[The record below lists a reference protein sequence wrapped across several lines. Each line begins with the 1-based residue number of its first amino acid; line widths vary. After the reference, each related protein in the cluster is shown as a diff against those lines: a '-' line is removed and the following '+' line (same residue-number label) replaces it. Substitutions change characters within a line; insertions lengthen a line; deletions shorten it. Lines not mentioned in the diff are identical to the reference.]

1 MIITIMTISMI
12 MIMCFAGRRI
22 ALGGRRVEM
31 DESGSG
37 WDGGGADCMGCLCM
51 GIPYVGIPSIGI
63 PSMGSPLPG
72 DPLRLYIFSV
82 LFKRRRRIFERVGR
96 GGGGKVQLQKVHFK
110 NKRCI
115 FCMLRFKTETTS

>member
-1 MIITIMTISMI
+1 MMTISMI
-12 MIMCFAGRRI
+12 MSMCFAGRRI

-72 DPLRLYIFSV
+72 DPLRLYIFIV
-82 LFKRRRRIFERVGR
+82 LFKRRRRISER
-96 GGGGKVQLQKVHFK
+96 GGEGRRRKGTVAKGTFQEQEVH
-110 NKRCI
+110 
-115 FCMLRFKTETTS
+115 FCMLRFRIETTS

>member
-1 MIITIMTISMI
+1 MTITIMTISII

-22 ALGGRRVEM
+22 ALGGRGVEM

-72 DPLRLYIFSV
+72 DPLRLYIFIV
-82 LFKRRRRIFERVGR
+82 LFKRPTPPRSAGHSEQKGTLP
-96 GGGGKVQLQKVHFK
+96 GKDAFPT
-110 NKRCI
+110 
-115 FCMLRFKTETTS
+115 TEEAV

>member
-1 MIITIMTISMI
+1 MTISMI
-12 MIMCFAGRRI
+12 VMMCFAGRRI

-72 DPLRLYIFSV
+72 DPLRLYIFIV
-82 LFKRRRRIFERVGR
+82 LFKRRRRISER
-96 GGGGKVQLQKVHFK
+96 GGGGRRRKGTVAKGTFQEQEVH
-110 NKRCI
+110 
-115 FCMLRFKTETTS
+115 FCMLRFRIETTS